1 MQEQWR
7 IFVDEKT
14 IKNEEN
20 KQAEEVREELD
31 KEREIPSGYITMKL
45 STEGRFGA
53 PAVFH
58 IRNFITEDLVKLA
71 LEDDDKVQLKVVDM
85 LQGLIYEPKE
95 QVDIMKFHEKEVI
108 EMLLR
113 LYKTFYQTKLNNLT
127 WELTP
132 EDEDFIAREEGGK
145 DTDAY
150 RRRIAAIKRGDEKRE
165 FSIDLNTVQ
174 FYPVPEDITDVAEYE
189 DTDPATGKKFT
200 VQYTFPRYGDSLLL
214 KNFMFS
220 MPKFKDGEKR
230 FASIRENVKFRQRM
244 EEQWKSDPSIPLER
258 VPRFQEQDMDK
269 FREYE
274 TEKAVFATRAVK
286 ALHLKSID
294 GQDISNL
301 PLDQKLQYADDPRL
315 SHAVFEQINK
325 LYEGLK
331 IGVKE
336 DIKVVDPYLNK
347 VVEIKYP
354 FRLLTILQAIRDNK
368 PDGAVIKFIKR
379 N

>member
-1 MQEQWR
+1 MDKEL
-7 IFVDEKT
+7 
-14 IKNEEN
+14 EN
-20 KQAEEVREELD
+20 KQATEAREALEA
-31 KEREIPSGYITMKL
+31 EREVPAGYMTMRL
-45 STEGRFGA
+45 STEGNFGA
-53 PAVFH
+53 PATFH

-71 LEDDDKVQLKVVDM
+71 LEDDDKVQLKVADM

-113 LYKTFYQTKLNNLT
+113 LYKTFYQSKLSNLD

-132 EDEDFIAREEGGK
+132 EDEDLIAREEGGK

-150 RRRIAAIKRGDEKRE
+150 RRRIAAIKRGDEKQQ
-165 FSIDLNTVQ
+165 FSIDLNKIE
-174 FYPVPEDITDVAEYE
+174 FYPVPDDITDTAEYS
-189 DTDPATGKKFT
+189 DIDPATGKKFT
-200 VQYTFPRYGDSLLL
+200 VQYTFPRYGDALLL

-220 MPKFKDGEKR
+220 MPEFKDGEKR
-230 FASIRENVKFRQRM
+230 FASIRENVKFRQKM
-244 EEQWKSDPSIPLER
+244 EEQWKNDPSIPLER
-258 VPRFQEQDMDK
+258 IPRFQEQDMDK

-274 TEKAVFATRAVK
+274 TKKAVFATRAVK

-294 GQDISNL
+294 GKDISDL
-301 PLDQKLQYADDPRL
+301 PLDKKLEYADDPRL

-325 LYEGLK
+325 LYNEMK

-336 DIKVVDPYLNK
+336 DVKVVDPYLQK
-347 VVEIKYP
+347 EVTIKYP

-368 PDGAVIKFIKR
+368 PDGASVVFIKR
-379 N
+379 NKQ